1 MKVSFSAL
9 GCGLLFGAGL
19 ALSGMVQPSKVLGF
33 LDVAGAFDPTLAVV
47 MAGALGVLVPA
58 QVIARRRAT
67 PLMVPRFAQLPQL
80 RVDGRLFAGSVLF
93 GVGWGLSGFC
103 PGPGIAAAGVGLRD
117 ALWFLPAMTAG
128 MLLFRAWE
136 MRGQRKPVDETGIP
150 VSAEDRGTAAS

>member
-1 MKVSFSAL
+1 MKVCFSAL

-80 RVDGRLFAGSVLF
+80 RVDGRLFAGAIRRRSCRR
-93 GVGWGLSGFC
+93 SG
-103 PGPGIAAAGVGLRD
+103 PAEGASWVRRISPVPSTASTASAMSSI
-117 ALWFLPAMTAG
+117 LP
-128 MLLFRAWE
+128 
-136 MRGQRKPVDETGIP
+136 
-150 VSAEDRGTAAS
+150 